1 MVCMRYDC
9 YTIVLVT
16 MMFIRGCLLFFFKQ
30 KTAYEMRISD
40 WSSDVCS
47 SDLTWSPVLC
57 DIYGIDPAE
66 YVPSYDNYLA
76 LVHPEDRVR
85 IEQLVQQIFHTHED
99 TVYEERIIQ
108 PDGEVRHLR
117 SWARLTMNDDGKPVK
132 MIGACLDITERS
144 EEHKSELQS

>member
-1 MVCMRYDC
+1 
-9 YTIVLVT
+9 
-16 MMFIRGCLLFFFKQ
+16 MMAQGQELARFGNWQ
-30 KTAYEMRISD
+30 
-40 WSSDVCS
+40 
-47 SDLTWSPVLC
+47 SDLETNRHTWSPVLC

-132 MIGACLDITERS
+132 MIGACLDITEKNGRTN
-144 EEHKSELQS
+144 